1 MPGRHGLQIEGHRH
15 RSSGAQGTGRNQS
28 AASLIK
34 LVCQGRPLGE
44 GHHRFGAVVEQ
55 HLSPGKPE
63 REVVEQGIQ
72 ELIQQLTGLVGAA
85 QGVGRSFT
93 HPFRL
98 ETRSGLGK
106 IIFCQVAPLPAPSS
120 ASLTTAGT
128 SAGTGA
134 NEGTPIVLPKTS
146 ESPTLL
152 RIRHSMSH
160 VLAMAVQHLFPKA
173 QVTIGPWTE
182 TGFYYDFDNPE
193 PFTEADLKA
202 IRKEMIRIIN
212 RKLPLQRI
220 EVSREEARRRIE
232 AQNEPYK
239 LEILDGIQEPIT
251 LYTLGDEWWDLCAGP
266 HVDDT
271 GALDPRAFELES
283 VAGAYWR
290 GDENRAQL
298 QRIYGTAWETPEQL
312 AEYKR
317 RKEEALRRDHRRLG
331 TDLEL
336 FSIEDEA
343 GAGLVF
349 WHPRGARMRLLI
361 EDFWRQAHFDAGY
374 ELLYTPHVADIGLWK
389 TSGHLDFYAESM
401 FGPMQV
407 DAREYQ
413 LKPMNCPFHVLTYA
427 STLRSYRELPI
438 RWAELGT
445 VYRYERPGV
454 MHGLMR
460 VRGFT
465 QDDAHVFCLPEQI
478 SDEILAVLNLT
489 ETILSTFDFR
499 SYEINLSTRPDKSI
513 GDDAVWDLAT
523 KGLVEALDRK
533 GWTYKI
539 DEGGGAFYGPK
550 IDLKIEDAIG
560 RMWQC
565 STIQLDFNLPERF
578 DLNYVAAD
586 GTRQRPIMIHRA
598 IFGSLERFFGIMTE
612 NYAGDFPFWLA
623 PEQLRLLPVTDEVLP
638 YAETLLSDL
647 KRQGIRASIDRSGDR
662 LGKMIRHGE
671 QKKIPLL
678 GVIGAKEAEA
688 GAVSL
693 RSRRDGDLGS
703 LEASKLLG
711 SATRANAERA
721 TSLTFAEAP

>member
-1 MPGRHGLQIEGHRH
+1 MAVDVLEPV
-15 RSSGAQGTGRNQS
+15 SS
-28 AASLIK
+28 AA
-34 LVCQGRPLGE
+34 VT
-44 GHHRFGAVVEQ
+44 A
-55 HLSPGKPE
+55 
-63 REVVEQGIQ
+63 
-72 ELIQQLTGLVGAA
+72 
-85 QGVGRSFT
+85 
-93 HPFRL
+93 
-98 ETRSGLGK
+98 
-106 IIFCQVAPLPAPSS
+106 PAP
-120 ASLTTAGT
+120 TETV
-128 SAGTGA
+128 
-134 NEGTPIVLPKTS
+134 VLPKTS
-146 ESPTLL
+146 ESDTLL

-160 VLAMAVQHLFPKA
+160 VMAMAVQKLFPKA

-182 TGFYYDFDNPE
+182 SGFYYDFDSPD

-202 IRKEMIRIIN
+202 IRKEMIKIIN
-212 RKLPLQRI
+212 RKLPLERV
-220 EVSREEARRRIE
+220 EVSRAEAEAKIK

-239 LEILDGIQEPIT
+239 LEILSGIQEPIS
-251 LYTLGDEWWDLCAGP
+251 LYTLGEEWWDLCAGP
-266 HVDDT
+266 HVANT
-271 GALDPRAFELES
+271 SELNAKAFELES

-290 GDENRAQL
+290 GDENNAQL

-312 AEYKR
+312 AEHKR
-317 RKEEALRRDHRRLG
+317 RKEEALRRDHRRIG
-331 TDLEL
+331 TDLDL

-361 EDFWRQAHFDAGY
+361 EDFWRQAHFEGGY
-374 ELLYTPHVADIGLWK
+374 ELLYTPHVADISLWK
-389 TSGHLDFYAESM
+389 TSGHLDFYSESM
-401 FGPMQV
+401 FGPMVV
-407 DAREYQ
+407 DEREYQ

-478 SDEILAVLNLT
+478 SDEILRILDLT
-489 ETILSTFDFR
+489 ERILSTFDFKN
-499 SYEINLSTRPDKSI
+499 YEINLSTRPEKSI

-523 KGLVEALDRK
+523 KGLIEALERK
-533 GWTYKI
+533 GWDYKV

-578 DLNYVAAD
+578 KLDYVAAD
-586 GTRQRPIMIHRA
+586 SSKQRPIMIHRA

-623 PEQLRLLPVTDEVLP
+623 PEQIRLLPVTDEVQS
-638 YAETLLSDL
+638 YAESLCDQL
-647 KRQGIRASIDRSGDR
+647 KAAGVRASVDRSGER
-662 LGKMIRHGE
+662 LGKLIRTGE
-671 QKKIPLL
+671 KMKIPVLA
-678 GVIGAKEAEA
+678 VIGAKEAEQA
-688 GAVSL
+688 SASL
-693 RSRRDGDLGS
+693 RSRRDGDLGQV
-703 LEASKLLG
+703 EADALIEAARQANQNR
-711 SATRANAERA
+711 SAG
-721 TSLTFAEAP
+721 LPL

>member
-1 MPGRHGLQIEGHRH
+1 MAVDVLEPV
-15 RSSGAQGTGRNQS
+15 SS
-28 AASLIK
+28 AA
-34 LVCQGRPLGE
+34 VT
-44 GHHRFGAVVEQ
+44 A
-55 HLSPGKPE
+55 
-63 REVVEQGIQ
+63 
-72 ELIQQLTGLVGAA
+72 
-85 QGVGRSFT
+85 
-93 HPFRL
+93 
-98 ETRSGLGK
+98 
-106 IIFCQVAPLPAPSS
+106 PAP
-120 ASLTTAGT
+120 TETV
-128 SAGTGA
+128 
-134 NEGTPIVLPKTS
+134 VLPKTS
-146 ESPTLL
+146 ESDTLL

-160 VLAMAVQHLFPKA
+160 VMAMAVQKLFPQA

-182 TGFYYDFDNPE
+182 SGFYYDFDSPD

-202 IRKEMIRIIN
+202 IRKEMIKIIN
-212 RKLPLQRI
+212 RKLPLERV
-220 EVSREEARRRIE
+220 EVSRAEAEAKIK

-239 LEILDGIQEPIT
+239 LEILSGIQEPIT
-251 LYTLGDEWWDLCAGP
+251 LYTLGEEWWDLCAGP
-266 HVDDT
+266 HVANT
-271 GALDPRAFELES
+271 SELNAKAFELES

-290 GDENRAQL
+290 GDENNAQL

-312 AEYKR
+312 AEHKR
-317 RKEEALRRDHRRLG
+317 RKEEALRRDHRRIG
-331 TDLEL
+331 TDLDL

-361 EDFWRQAHFDAGY
+361 EDFWRQAHFEGGY
-374 ELLYTPHVADIGLWK
+374 ELLYTPHVADISLWK
-389 TSGHLDFYAESM
+389 TSGHLDFYSESM
-401 FGPMQV
+401 FGPMVV
-407 DAREYQ
+407 DEREYQ

-478 SDEILAVLNLT
+478 SDEILRILDLT
-489 ETILSTFDFR
+489 ERILSTFDFKN
-499 SYEINLSTRPDKSI
+499 YEINLSTRPEKSI

-523 KGLVEALDRK
+523 KGLIEALERK
-533 GWTYKI
+533 GWDYKV

-578 DLNYVAAD
+578 KLDYVAAD
-586 GTRQRPIMIHRA
+586 SSKQRPIMIHRA

-623 PEQLRLLPVTDEVLP
+623 PEQIRLLPVTDEVQS
-638 YAETLLSDL
+638 YAESLCDQL
-647 KRQGIRASIDRSGDR
+647 KAAGVRASVDRSGER
-662 LGKMIRHGE
+662 LGKLIRTGE
-671 QKKIPLL
+671 KMKIPVLA
-678 GVIGAKEAEA
+678 VIGAKEAEQA
-688 GAVSL
+688 SASL
-693 RSRRDGDLGS
+693 RSRRDGDLG
-703 LEASKLLG
+703 LVG
-711 SATRANAERA
+711 ANALIEAARQA
-721 TSLTFAEAP
+721 NQNRSAGLSL

>member
-1 MPGRHGLQIEGHRH
+1 M
-15 RSSGAQGTGRNQS
+15 S
-28 AASLIK
+28 AP
-34 LVCQGRPLGE
+34 VT
-44 GHHRFGAVVEQ
+44 
-55 HLSPGKPE
+55 SPE
-63 REVVEQGIQ
+63 
-72 ELIQQLTGLVGAA
+72 
-85 QGVGRSFT
+85 
-93 HPFRL
+93 
-98 ETRSGLGK
+98 
-106 IIFCQVAPLPAPSS
+106 PAPI
-120 ASLTTAGT
+120 A
-128 SAGTGA
+128 
-134 NEGTPIVLPKTS
+134 LPKTS
-146 ESPTLL
+146 ESAELL
-152 RIRHSMSH
+152 KIRHSMSH
-160 VLAMAVQHLFPKA
+160 VMAMAVQKLFPA
-173 QVTIGPWTE
+173 ARVTIGPWTE
-182 TGFYYDFDNPE
+182 NGFYYDFDNPD

-202 IRKEMIRIIN
+202 IKKEMGKIIG
-212 RKLPLQRI
+212 RRLPLERI
-220 EVSREEARRRIE
+220 AVTREEAEAKIR

-239 LEILDGIQEPIT
+239 LEILEGLQEPIT
-251 LYTLGDEWWDLCAGP
+251 LYTLGDQWWDLCAGP
-266 HVDDT
+266 HVANT
-271 GALDPRAFELES
+271 SELNPKAFELES

-290 GDENRAQL
+290 GDETKAQL

-312 AEYKR
+312 AEYQR

-331 TDLEL
+331 KDLDL

-361 EDFWRQAHFDAGY
+361 EDFWRQTHFADGY
-374 ELLYTPHVADIGLWK
+374 ELLYTPHVADISLWK

-407 DAREYQ
+407 DEREYQ
-413 LKPMNCPFHVLTYA
+413 LRPMNCPFHVLTYA
-427 STLRSYRELPI
+427 NTLRSYRELPI

-478 SDEILAVLNLT
+478 GDEILRVLNLT
-489 ETILSTFDFR
+489 ETILSTFDFKT
-499 SYEINLSTRPDKSI
+499 YEINLSTRPEKSI

-523 KGLVEALDRK
+523 KGLIDALDRK
-533 GWTYKI
+533 GWSYKI

-586 GTRQRPIMIHRA
+586 GSRQRPIMIHRA

-623 PEQLRLLPVTDEVLP
+623 PEQVRLLPVTDGVVP
-638 YAETLLSDL
+638 YAEDLLSRL
-647 KRQGIRASIDRSGDR
+647 KAAGIRASLDRSGDR
-662 LGKMIRHGE
+662 LGKLIRTGE
-671 QKKIPLL
+671 QQKIPVLA
-678 GVIGAKEAEA
+678 VIGAKEAEDH
-688 GAVSL
+688 AVSL

-703 LEASKLLG
+703 VAINALLEAG
-711 SATRANAERA
+711 QEANQTQAARLNLPA
-721 TSLTFAEAP
+721 A

>member
-1 MPGRHGLQIEGHRH
+1 MAQAAPHAPRDHGGA
-15 RSSGAQGTGRNQS
+15 SSG
-28 AASLIK
+28 
-34 LVCQGRPLGE
+34 
-44 GHHRFGAVVEQ
+44 
-55 HLSPGKPE
+55 
-63 REVVEQGIQ
+63 
-72 ELIQQLTGLVGAA
+72 GAA
-85 QGVGRSFT
+85 A
-93 HPFRL
+93 
-98 ETRSGLGK
+98 
-106 IIFCQVAPLPAPSS
+106 APIP
-120 ASLTTAGT
+120 
-128 SAGTGA
+128 
-134 NEGTPIVLPKTS
+134 LPKTS

-160 VLAMAVQHLFPKA
+160 VLAMAVQKLFPRA

-202 IRKEMIRIIN
+202 IKKEMGKIIA
-212 RKLPLQRI
+212 RRLSLERV
-220 EVSREEARRRIE
+220 EVSREEAERRIR

-239 LEILDGIQEPIT
+239 LEILAGLKEPIT
-251 LYTLGDEWWDLCAGP
+251 LYTLGDSWWDLCAGP
-266 HVDDT
+266 HVANT
-271 GALDPRAFELES
+271 AELDPKAFELES

-290 GDENRAQL
+290 GDEHNAQL

-312 AEYKR
+312 AEYQR
-317 RKEEALRRDHRRLG
+317 RRQEALRRDHRRLG
-331 TDLEL
+331 TDLDL

-361 EDFWRQAHFDAGY
+361 EDFWRQAHFEDGY
-374 ELLYTPHVADIGLWK
+374 ELLYTPHVADIELWR

-407 DAREYQ
+407 DERQFQ

-427 STLRSYRELPI
+427 SRLRSYRELPI

-478 SDEILAVLNLT
+478 GDEILRVLNLT
-489 ETILSTFDFR
+489 ERILTTFDFR
-499 SYEINLSTRPDKSI
+499 SYEIHLSTRPEKSI
-513 GDDAVWDLAT
+513 GDDGVWDLAT
-523 KGLVEALDRK
+523 RGLVEALERK
-533 GWTYKI
+533 GWSYRV

-560 RMWQC
+560 RLWQC

-578 DLNYVAAD
+578 GLEYVAAD
-586 GTRQRPIMIHRA
+586 GSRQRPIMIHRA

-623 PEQLRLLPVTDEVLP
+623 PEQIRLLPVTDEVMP
-638 YAETLLSDL
+638 YAEAIH
-647 KRQGIRASIDRSGDR
+647 RQLREAGVRAGIDRSGER
-662 LGKMIRHGE
+662 LGKLIRNGE
-671 QKKIPLL
+671 TMKIPLL
-678 GVIGAKEAEA
+678 AVIGAREAEA
-688 GAVSL
+688 GQLSL
-693 RSRRDGDLGS
+693 RSRRQGDLGS
-703 LEASKLLG
+703 VAAAALQTAALEANARRLG
-711 SATRANAERA
+711 SLPLVDGDGE
-721 TSLTFAEAP
+721 SPQGV

>member
-1 MPGRHGLQIEGHRH
+1 MAEAGP
-15 RSSGAQGTGRNQS
+15 RSAE
-28 AASLIK
+28 A
-34 LVCQGRPLGE
+34 
-44 GHHRFGAVVEQ
+44 
-55 HLSPGKPE
+55 SPG
-63 REVVEQGIQ
+63 I
-72 ELIQQLTGLVGAA
+72 A
-85 QGVGRSFT
+85 
-93 HPFRL
+93 
-98 ETRSGLGK
+98 
-106 IIFCQVAPLPAPSS
+106 
-120 ASLTTAGT
+120 
-128 SAGTGA
+128 
-134 NEGTPIVLPKTS
+134 LPKTS
-146 ESPTLL
+146 ENPQLL

-160 VLAMAVQHLFPKA
+160 VMAMAVQKLFPRA

-182 TGFYYDFDNPE
+182 SGFYYDFDSPE
-193 PFTEADLKA
+193 PFSEADLKA
-202 IRKEMIRIIN
+202 IKKEMIRIIN
-212 RKLPLQRI
+212 KKLPLERL
-220 EVSREEARRRIE
+220 EVSRAEAERRIQ

-239 LEILDGIQEPIT
+239 LEILAGISEPIT
-251 LYTLGDEWWDLCAGP
+251 LYTLGEDWWDLCAGP
-266 HVDDT
+266 HVANT
-271 GALDPRAFELES
+271 GELNARAFELES

-290 GDENRAQL
+290 GDEKNAQL

-312 AEYKR
+312 EEHQR
-317 RKEEALRRDHRRLG
+317 RKQEALRRDHRRLG

-361 EDFWRQAHFDAGY
+361 ENLWRELHFAAGY
-374 ELLYTPHVADIGLWK
+374 ELLYTPHVADISLWK
-389 TSGHLDFYAESM
+389 TSGHLDFYSESM

-407 DAREYQ
+407 DEREYQ

-478 SDEILAVLNLT
+478 TEEILAILDLT
-489 ETILSTFDFR
+489 EQILSTFDFR
-499 SYEINLSTRPDKSI
+499 SYEINLSTRPEKSI
-513 GDDAVWDLAT
+513 GEDAVWELAT
-523 KGLVEALDRK
+523 QGLIEALDRK
-533 GWTYKI
+533 GWAYKV

-578 DLNYVAAD
+578 DLEYVAAD
-586 GTRQRPIMIHRA
+586 GSRQRPIMIHRA

-623 PEQLRLLPVTDEVLP
+623 PEQIRLLPVTDEVLP
-638 YAETLLSDL
+638 WAEELLAQL
-647 KRQGIRASIDRSGDR
+647 RAAGVRASLDRSGDR
-662 LGKMIRHGE
+662 LGKLIRNGE
-671 QKKIPLL
+671 TMKIPVLA
-678 GVIGAKEAEA
+678 VVGAKEAEA
-688 GAVSL
+688 RSASL
-693 RSRRDGDLGS
+693 RSRADGDLG
-703 LEASKLLG
+703 LVGAEALLG
-711 SATRANAERA
+711 AATAANGQRAA
-721 TSLTFAEAP
+721 SLGLEPVGVTTA

>member
-1 MPGRHGLQIEGHRH
+1 VCRIPVPAAAFPSN
-15 RSSGAQGTGRNQS
+15 SSQLAPAGSGSSTA
-28 AASLIK
+28 
-34 LVCQGRPLGE
+34 PLGQAGGRAE
-44 GHHRFGAVVEQ
+44 AGPRSAEA
-55 HLSPGKPE
+55 SPG
-63 REVVEQGIQ
+63 I
-72 ELIQQLTGLVGAA
+72 A
-85 QGVGRSFT
+85 
-93 HPFRL
+93 
-98 ETRSGLGK
+98 
-106 IIFCQVAPLPAPSS
+106 
-120 ASLTTAGT
+120 
-128 SAGTGA
+128 
-134 NEGTPIVLPKTS
+134 LPKTS
-146 ESPTLL
+146 ENPQLL

-160 VLAMAVQHLFPKA
+160 VMAMAVQKLFPRA

-182 TGFYYDFDNPE
+182 SGFYYDFDSPE
-193 PFTEADLKA
+193 PFSEADLKA
-202 IRKEMIRIIN
+202 IKKEMIRIIN
-212 RKLPLQRI
+212 KKLPLERL
-220 EVSREEARRRIE
+220 EVSRAEAERRIQ

-239 LEILDGIQEPIT
+239 LEILAGISEPIT
-251 LYTLGDEWWDLCAGP
+251 LYTLGEDWWDLCAGP
-266 HVDDT
+266 HVANT
-271 GALDPRAFELES
+271 GELNARAFELES

-290 GDENRAQL
+290 GDEKNAQL

-312 AEYKR
+312 EEHQR
-317 RKEEALRRDHRRLG
+317 RKQEALRRDHRRLG

-361 EDFWRQAHFDAGY
+361 ENLWRELHFAAGY
-374 ELLYTPHVADIGLWK
+374 ELLYTPHVADISLWK
-389 TSGHLDFYAESM
+389 TSGHLDFYSESM

-407 DAREYQ
+407 DEREYQ

-478 SDEILAVLNLT
+478 TEEILAILDLT
-489 ETILSTFDFR
+489 EQILSTFDFR
-499 SYEINLSTRPDKSI
+499 SYEINLSTRPEKSI
-513 GDDAVWDLAT
+513 GEDAVWELAT
-523 KGLVEALDRK
+523 QGLIEALDRK
-533 GWTYKI
+533 GWSYKV

-578 DLNYVAAD
+578 DLEYVAAD
-586 GTRQRPIMIHRA
+586 GSRQRPIMIHRA

-623 PEQLRLLPVTDEVLP
+623 PEQIRLLPVTDEVLP
-638 YAETLLSDL
+638 WAEELLAQL
-647 KRQGIRASIDRSGDR
+647 RAAGVRASLDRSGDR
-662 LGKMIRHGE
+662 LGKLIRNGE
-671 QKKIPLL
+671 TMKIPVLA
-678 GVIGAKEAEA
+678 VVGAKEAEA
-688 GAVSL
+688 RGASL
-693 RSRRDGDLGS
+693 RSRADGDLG
-703 LEASKLLG
+703 LVGAEALLG
-711 SATRANAERA
+711 AATAANGQRAA
-721 TSLTFAEAP
+721 SLGLEPVGVTTA

>member
-1 MPGRHGLQIEGHRH
+1 MTATRTAEP
-15 RSSGAQGTGRNQS
+15 
-28 AASLIK
+28 AAT
-34 LVCQGRPLGE
+34 V
-44 GHHRFGAVVEQ
+44 H
-55 HLSPGKPE
+55 
-63 REVVEQGIQ
+63 
-72 ELIQQLTGLVGAA
+72 
-85 QGVGRSFT
+85 
-93 HPFRL
+93 
-98 ETRSGLGK
+98 
-106 IIFCQVAPLPAPSS
+106 
-120 ASLTTAGT
+120 
-128 SAGTGA
+128 
-134 NEGTPIVLPKTS
+134 LPKTS
-146 ESPTLL
+146 ESEQLL

-160 VLAMAVQHLFPKA
+160 VMAMAVQRLFPKA

-182 TGFYYDFDNPE
+182 NGFYYDFDNPD

-202 IRKEMIRIIN
+202 IKKEMIKLIN
-212 RKLPLQRI
+212 KKLPLERL
-220 EVSREEARRRIE
+220 EVSRAEAESRIQ

-239 LEILDGIQEPIT
+239 LEILAGIQEPIS
-251 LYTLGDEWWDLCAGP
+251 LYTLGEDWWDLCAGP
-266 HVDDT
+266 HVSNT
-271 GALDPRAFELES
+271 KELNAKAFDLES

-290 GDENRAQL
+290 GDEKNAQL

-312 AEYKR
+312 SEYKR
-317 RKEEALRRDHRRLG
+317 RQEEAKRRDHRRIG
-331 TDLEL
+331 TDLDL

-361 EDFWRQAHFDAGY
+361 ENLWRELHFNAGY
-374 ELLYTPHVADIGLWK
+374 ELLYTPHVADISLWK
-389 TSGHLDFYAESM
+389 TSGHLDFYSESM

-407 DAREYQ
+407 DEREYQ

-478 SDEILAVLNLT
+478 SDEILAILDLT
-489 ETILSTFDFR
+489 EQILSTFDFR
-499 SYEINLSTRPDKSI
+499 NYEINLSTRPEKSI
-513 GDDAVWDLAT
+513 GEDAVWDLAT
-523 KGLVEALDRK
+523 QGLIEALERK
-533 GWTYKI
+533 GWAYKI

-578 DLNYVAAD
+578 DLEYVAGD
-586 GTRQRPIMIHRA
+586 GSRQRPIMIHRA

-623 PEQLRLLPVTDEVLP
+623 PEQIRLLPVTDEVAG
-638 YAETLLSDL
+638 YAESVAAAL
-647 KRQGIRASIDRSGDR
+647 KAAGVRASVDHSGDR
-662 LGKMIRHGE
+662 LGKLIRNGE
-671 QKKIPLL
+671 QMKIPVL
-678 GVIGAKEAEA
+678 GVIGAKEAE
-688 GAVSL
+688 GGTISL
-693 RSRRDGDLGS
+693 RSRREGDLGS
-703 LEASKLLG
+703 IELETVVAAAKE
-711 SATRANAERA
+711 ANQDR
-721 TSLTFAEAP
+721 EAGLKISPR